1 MKRSVDIEIK
11 TWEDGQFTFHNG
23 KVIWVDL
30 SRRTIEMEDVFK
42 SFVIKLDEIV
52 DVTVLE

>member
-1 MKRSVDIEIK
+1 MKRNVDVENK
-11 TWEDGQFTFHNG
+11 TWEDGHFIFHNG
-23 KVIWVDL
+23 KITWVDL

-42 SFVIKLDEIV
+42 SFVLKLDGIV

>member
-23 KVIWVDL
+23 KVIWGDL